1 MLKLKLYIVNIIIFI
16 IFFAFS
22 DIIFSNFIFT
32 QNVDSKC
39 YEYSNKGKFYGLKE
53 NCLANMRIVST
64 LPNFKIETDNNG
76 YRYSGKNEYKK
87 NKNIIFVGD
96 SQTFGLGSNW
106 EDTFVGILEKKLTD
120 YNLYNLGVP
129 SYSPTVYKYRLEN
142 FIFKTN
148 KPIEKVFVLVDITDV
163 RDENSRWREDSGK
176 PYLISGINKKY
187 QKSKFRQFKH
197 DNFKGMYLIASKL
210 RKFSRHIRS
219 KKTEDQ
225 KQKIYKPVE
234 GSPSGAFIYTNFSEL
249 EGCNTEEKQ
258 PGSWTCGGVK
268 QGLSK
273 IENKIIEIGN
283 LSKKNNFELYLIT
296 MPWPDTLNFGQTVFN
311 WEKFN
316 NNLCKVSK
324 CKKLINVFPEYSE
337 IKKNNENW
345 LEQIYLPYDVH
356 LTKIGNNIIAQKI
369 LKEVFSK

>member
-187 QKSKFRQFKH
+187 
-197 DNFKGMYLIASKL
+197 
-210 RKFSRHIRS
+210 
-219 KKTEDQ
+219 
-225 KQKIYKPVE
+225 
-234 GSPSGAFIYTNFSEL
+234 
-249 EGCNTEEKQ
+249 
-258 PGSWTCGGVK
+258 
-268 QGLSK
+268 
-273 IENKIIEIGN
+273 
-283 LSKKNNFELYLIT
+283 
-296 MPWPDTLNFGQTVFN
+296 
-311 WEKFN
+311 
-316 NNLCKVSK
+316 
-324 CKKLINVFPEYSE
+324 
-337 IKKNNENW
+337 
-345 LEQIYLPYDVH
+345 
-356 LTKIGNNIIAQKI
+356 
-369 LKEVFSK
+369 